1 MYERILVPLDGS
13 EQAEMALP
21 YAIAMAEVFGSEVD
35 VVAVGGEEERKF
47 ERLIRTYLERVTAG
61 LAEEA
66 VRAKAVF
73 LYGNPAEATVDYAR
87 KNSVGLIIMATHGRS
102 GVARWVMGSV
112 AGKIVRSSLTPVLL
126 INAKLYRERKA
137 SEAKFSRILVPL
149 DGSSLGA
156 AALPYAEELARKMKA
171 EIKLLHIPL
180 PSYRLTGA
188 GELDFS
194 FPEQLIEDMRKAA
207 SDYLSQIS
215 AEVKGKGIAV
225 SAEIIEGVADEMRP
239 DYAKEKGVDLVAMST
254 HGRGGL
260 SRLVFGSVMD
270 KVLHSLE
277 IPILVIRGKD

>member
-1 MYERILVPLDGS
+1 MYERILIPLDGS

-21 YAIAMAEVFGSEVD
+21 YAITLAQAFGSEVD

-47 ERLIRTYLERVTAG
+47 ERLIRIYLERVAAG

-66 VRAKAVF
+66 VRAKAAF
-73 LYGNPAEATVDYAR
+73 LYGNPAEETVDYAR
-87 KNSVGLIIMATHGRS
+87 KNSIGLIIMATHGRS

-156 AALPYAEELARKMKA
+156 VALPYAEELARKMKA

-180 PSYRLTGA
+180 PAYRLTGA

-194 FPEQLIEDMRKAA
+194 FPEQLMEDMRKAA
-207 SDYLSQIS
+207 SDYLSQMS

-225 SAEIIEGVADEMRP
+225 SAEIIEGVADEMIP

>member
-1 MYERILVPLDGS
+1 MYERILIPLDGS

-21 YAIAMAEVFGSEVD
+21 YAIAMAEAFGSEID

-73 LYGNPAEATVDYAR
+73 LYGNPAEETVDYAR

-112 AGKIVRSSLTPVLL
+112 AGKIVRSSRTPVLL

-137 SEAKFSRILVPL
+137 SEAKFSRILIPL

-207 SDYLSQIS
+207 SDYLSQMS

-225 SAEIIEGVADEMRP
+225 SAEIIEGVADEMIP